1 MVQKSVSDCS
11 WMDIISGGRTVI
23 SSLKDDMPIALDAM
37 IVNDLGG
44 DSWPGVPEITP
55 ESGSIERPSGKD
67 GLTAHELGASPRKLG
82 VSFWISFPVS
92 RVIADSPKSSIS
104 GLIMVRH
111 DSPVKT
117 WICEQSSAV
126 TRFSKQPSE
135 FGSVAQSS
143 SAMDSTSLSLDDAH
157 PGRRRSSEMVT
168 ARTCCLCT
176 YLTGGAN

>member
-1 MVQKSVSDCS
+1 M
-11 WMDIISGGRTVI
+11 
-23 SSLKDDMPIALDAM
+23 
-37 IVNDLGG
+37 
-44 DSWPGVPEITP
+44 
-55 ESGSIERPSGKD
+55 
-67 GLTAHELGASPRKLG
+67 
-82 VSFWISFPVS
+82 
-92 RVIADSPKSSIS
+92 IADSPKSSIS

-135 FGSVAQSS
+135 FGSEAQSS
-143 SAMDSTSLSLDDAH
+143 SAMDSTSLSLEDAH

-168 ARTCCLCT
+168 ARTCCLFT